1 MTLQTKKTKEAS
13 SEQMAPGSLRSKT
26 WERFLQGPDP
36 QLIEKLYVPA
46 LSESIRYDR
55 CCAYFSSSVLAAA
68 ARGFG
73 KLIERLIVMGDAA
86 PKPAVRLVVNEELTA
101 EDVRALTEAGD
112 FTGLEKSLKRRFKN
126 PKDFLTKR
134 RLAML
139 GWLTKYRYLDIRV
152 GVMRFGGGIVHGK
165 FGIATDEAHDAV
177 VFNGSG
183 NESAQGLL
191 ANYEQL
197 EVSTSWDDLSRCKY
211 YSKEFEALWN
221 NKHSAV
227 HTVTLPEALRLKLI
241 KFAPKEPPI
250 DEPTNELERQRVA
263 MLWKFIVEAPYLS
276 NGMATCDATA
286 MVDMWPHQRN
296 VVEEVS
302 EAWPNGRLLCDE
314 VGLGKTIEA
323 IFILRRLMAG
333 RGVRRVLILLPKGLL
348 AQWQG
353 ELREKGG
360 MIFPRLDGTKTLIWP
375 DGTKKRVSGLSEA
388 LKESLLLMSRETART
403 ETNLAILLK
412 AEPWDLVLLDEAH
425 AARRRRQ
432 EEGEF
437 NTATLLL
444 DLLRKLQLN
453 RQTRSIMLL
462 SATPMQTHPWEPWD
476 LLSVLGEGGAWL
488 SEFSHVRNYYSAI
501 SKISNGRC
509 DIETAER
516 AATLIATDDQFP
528 QLLGDKI
535 KLDDP
540 KVISQK
546 LAFAPSSKRKEIVSW
561 LRRGSPLMRRMHRNT
576 RDTLRAYHQMG
587 LLKQV
592 PPRRDVNDFLFEFQ
606 NKVESDVYDS
616 VTDYIEKRFE
626 DLESEK
632 PGKGF
637 VMTVYRRRASSS
649 PQALKRS
656 LDRRRKGLLR
666 VINQYAF
673 DIALSAEDAPEAF
686 DLEDLPEAEGTG
698 KIPSSF
704 PEDPQIAREE
714 LREVNHLLEELRS
727 IGELDSKRDRF
738 FDILRS
744 VSDDGRPVLV
754 FTGYVDTRDYL
765 RESLISCY
773 GKNLGCY
780 SGDGGQIWDGREW
793 KRVTKDSITK
803 ELQDGRLRV
812 LICTDAA
819 SEGLNLQ
826 AAGAIINYDL
836 PWNPSKVEQRIG
848 RIDRIGQSY
857 PVVKVVNLFLKD
869 SVDERVYTT
878 LRRRCGLFEHFVGTM
893 QPVLARAR
901 RMLMGQEPLDPSMLE
916 SEARQVEQDILTNE
930 IYIESIAAEIKSES
944 ISINLND
951 IKEAILSLPTKLG
964 FKVNNSKETGVI
976 RISGVTK
983 KKISF
988 APTIEV
994 LEKNYMAYPISPFD
1008 STLAALSATLARPG
1022 ERLPLVIESFK
1033 KGAFR
1038 ASCAY
1043 WVGSKKLESID
1054 SFSVLKKRI
1063 AKWDGYYPD
1072 VEEWQQAVNSAL
1084 QDAKKRVRF
1093 MQEGA
1098 TNQEKKALDSQLNA
1112 ARLRLLRELGK
1123 YLVCLGA
1130 STDALNESLF
1140 RQMSRDIASAKRLQK
1155 CIDKLG
1161 GYPEWRVDLRRD
1173 LERFAESLTE
1183 GQRQARLLGSGLDAA
1198 LDDPRWTTCF
1208 TPTATG

>member
-1 MTLQTKKTKEAS
+1 VTRRAKKTRGS
-13 SEQMAPGSLRSKT
+13 NSEQMAPGSLRSKT
-26 WERFLQGPDP
+26 WERFLRGPDP
-36 QLIEKLYVPA
+36 QLREKLYVPA

-73 KLIERLIVMGDAA
+73 KLIERLIAMGDAA
-86 PKPAVRLVVNEELTA
+86 PKPAVRLVVNEELSA

-112 FTGLEKSLKRRFKN
+112 FSGLEKALKRRFKN

-139 GWLTKYRYLDIRV
+139 GWLTKHKYLDIRV
-152 GVMRFGGGIVHGK
+152 GVMRYGGGIVHAK
-165 FGIATDEAHDAV
+165 FGIVSDEANDVV
-177 VFNGSG
+177 VFSGSG

-191 ANYEQL
+191 ANYERL
-197 EVSTSWDDLSRCKY
+197 EVSTSWDDPSRYKE
-211 YSKEFEALWN
+211 YSTEFEALWN
-221 NKHSAV
+221 NKHSDV

-250 DEPTNELERQRVA
+250 DEPTSELERQRAA
-263 MLWKFIVEAPYLS
+263 MLWKFIVEAPHLP
-276 NGMATCDATA
+276 NGAAACDATA
-286 MVDMWPHQRN
+286 MVNMWPHQRN

-302 EAWPNGRLLCDE
+302 KAWPNGRLLCDE

-348 AQWQG
+348 GQWQG

-360 MIFPRLDGTKTLIWP
+360 MIFPRLDGTNTLVWP
-375 DGTKKRVSGLSEA
+375 DETKKKVSGLAEA
-388 LKESLLLMSRETART
+388 LKESVLLMSRETART
-403 ETNLAILLK
+403 EANLAFLLK

-437 NTATLLL
+437 NSATLLL

-453 RQTRSIMLL
+453 RQTRGILLL

-476 LLSVLGEGGAWL
+476 LLSILGEGGAWL
-488 SEFSHVRNYYSAI
+488 SEFSCVRDYYLAI
-501 SKISNGRC
+501 SKIANGRC

-516 AATLIATDDQFP
+516 AATLIAADDKFP
-528 QLLGDKI
+528 EFSSDGI
-535 KLDDP
+535 PLDDP
-540 KVISQK
+540 KAISQK
-546 LAFAPSSKRKEIVSW
+546 LAFAPSSKRREIVNW
-561 LRRGSPLMRRMHRNT
+561 LRQGSPLMRRMHRNT
-576 RDTLRAYHQMG
+576 RNTLRAYQQMG

-592 PPRRDVNDFLFEFQ
+592 PPKRIVDDFIFEFQ
-606 NKVESDVYDS
+606 NEAERNVYNS

-649 PQALKRS
+649 PHALKKS
-656 LDRRRKGLLR
+656 LERRREGLLR
-666 VINQYAF
+666 VTRQYAF
-673 DIALSAEDAPEAF
+673 DTALSFEDVPEAL
-686 DLEDLPEAEGTG
+686 DPEDLPEAEGTG

-704 PEDPQIAREE
+704 PDDPQVAREE
-714 LREVNHLLEELRS
+714 LQEVNHLLEELRS
-727 IGELDSKRDRF
+727 VGELDSKRDRF

-754 FTGYVDTRDYL
+754 FTGYVDTLDYL
-765 RESLISCY
+765 RDSLISCY
-773 GKNLGCY
+773 GKSLGCY
-780 SGDGGQIWDGREW
+780 SGDGGQIWDGQEW
-793 KRVTKDSITK
+793 KKVTKDSITK
-803 ELQDGRLRV
+803 ALQGGQLRV

-848 RIDRIGQSY
+848 RIDRIGQTY
-857 PVVKVVNLFLKD
+857 PVVQVVNLFLKD
-869 SVDERVYTT
+869 SIDERVYSA

-901 RMLMGQEPLDPSMLE
+901 RMLMGQEPLDPSELE
-916 SEARQVEQDILTNE
+916 SEAGQVRRDILSNE
-930 IYIESIAAEIKSES
+930 IYVESVATETSIEIAP
-944 ISINLND
+944 INFND
-951 IKEAILSLPTKLG
+951 IKESLLALPMELSFRVKHSKKPG
-964 FKVNNSKETGVI
+964 FLNVSGITGRKVG
-976 RISGVTK
+976 
-983 KKISF
+983 F
-988 APTIEV
+988 ASTIEV
-994 LEKNYMAYPISPFD
+994 LERDSKACPLSPFD
-1008 STLAALSATLARPG
+1008 DNLRTLSARLARPG
-1022 ERLPLVIESFK
+1022 ERLPLVIESFQ

-1043 WVGSKKLESID
+1043 WVGSKKIEPID
-1054 SFSVLKKRI
+1054 SLGVLKKRI
-1063 AKWDGYYPD
+1063 AKWDGHYPN
-1072 VEEWQQAVNSAL
+1072 VEKWQRAVNSAL
-1084 QDAKKRVRF
+1084 QNTKKRVEL
-1093 MQEGA
+1093 MQEET
-1098 TNQEKKALDSQLNA
+1098 TNQEENALASQINA
-1112 ARLRLLRELGK
+1112 ARLRLIRELGK

-1130 STDALNESLF
+1130 STDELNDSLYK
-1140 RQMSRDIASAKRLQK
+1140 QMSRDIASARRLQK
-1155 CIDKLG
+1155 CIDMLG
-1161 GYPEWRVDLRRD
+1161 GYPEWHVDLRRE
-1173 LERFAESLTE
+1173 LEHFAEALTE
-1183 GQRQARLLGSGLDAA
+1183 GQRQARWLGSELDAA
-1198 LDDPRWTTCF
+1198 LDDPRWK
-1208 TPTATG
+1208 ADL